1 MPLSLRY
8 TSAFK
13 RDFKRAEKQGR
24 DTARLRVVL
33 ELLVAQTPLP
43 EKCRDHDLGGEWKGT
58 RDCHLAP
65 DWLLLYRI
73 EGGELILIRLGSH
86 SEVFG

>member
-1 MPLSLRY
+1 MSLSLRY

-43 EKCRDHDLGGEWKGT
+43 EKCRDH
-58 RDCHLAP
+58 A
-65 DWLLLYRI
+65 
-73 EGGELILIRLGSH
+73 
-86 SEVFG
+86 